1 MDKTVF
7 GIHDGGFAIFQALF
21 LHTFGCL
28 ITGCEDFLCRVQM
41 AYVFLG
47 VLIILQ
53 QLDREVSGRVALADG
68 IICLQIFLDM
78 LDTMFYLMSVVDV
91 DMAIVSAGI
100 FLAFVEFDDGLEELV
115 HASAIGEDGRN
126 HRDTEEFA
134 QFVVVDVI
142 ATLLGFI
149 KHIEGADHADVHIY
163 QLCGEIEIALQV
175 AGVDDVD
182 DDIWRMLDELL
193 AHIEFF
199 WRISREGIGTR
210 QIYQIEVVAVE
221 IGFTYFRIY
230 GYTAIV
236 AYAFV
241 STRCKVEEG
250 SLAAVWISHQC
261 HIDDA
266 VESFCFL
273 FSQGFVAGIVFS
285 FSHEH
290 LVAERL
296 LVAIVGI
303 YYF

>member
-7 GIHDGGFAIFQALF
+7 GIHDGGFAILQGLF
-21 LHTFGCL
+21 LHTLGCL
-28 ITGCEDFLCRVQM
+28 VTGCEDFLGRFQM
-41 AYVFLG
+41 TYVFLG

-182 DDIWRMLDELL
+182 DDIRRMLDELL

-221 IGFTYFRIY
+221 IGFAHLGIH
-230 GYTAIV
+230 GYTTIV

-241 STRCKVEEG
+241 STRCEVEEG
-250 SLAAVWISHQC
+250 SLTAVWISHQC

-266 VESFCFL
+266 VESFSFL
-273 FSQGFVAGIVFS
+273 LSQSLVAGIVFS
-285 FSHEH
+285 FSYEH

>member
-53 QLDREVSGRVALADG
+53 QLDRKISGRVALADG

-142 ATLLGFI
+142 STLLGFI

-221 IGFTYFRIY
+221 IGFAHLGIH
-230 GYTAIV
+230 GYTTIIS
-236 AYAFV
+236 YTFV
-241 STRCKVEEG
+241 STRCEVEEG
-250 SLAAVWISHQC
+250 SLTAVWISHQC

-266 VESFCFL
+266 VESFSFL
-273 FSQGFVAGIVFS
+273 LSQSLVAGIVFS
-285 FSHEH
+285 FSYEH